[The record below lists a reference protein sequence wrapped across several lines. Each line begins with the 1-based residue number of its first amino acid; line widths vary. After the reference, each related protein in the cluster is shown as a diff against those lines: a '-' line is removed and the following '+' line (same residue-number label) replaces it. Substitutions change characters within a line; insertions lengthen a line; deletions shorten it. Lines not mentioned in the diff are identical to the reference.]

1 MRAELGE
8 EASCMLEMA
17 AVPMEASRATYAAP
31 VKVGALPRVAGV
43 NACAPSRVG
52 VALFSGL
59 RATLVAV
66 DTWSHSSP
74 CGECDHVVAEVQA
87 VASEAQNATAR
98 KNVTDVTRVDFVT

>member
-1 MRAELGE
+1 MRAELVE

-87 VASEAQNATAR
+87 VASEAQNATREEFRAVLER
-98 KNVTDVTRVDFVT
+98 GIL